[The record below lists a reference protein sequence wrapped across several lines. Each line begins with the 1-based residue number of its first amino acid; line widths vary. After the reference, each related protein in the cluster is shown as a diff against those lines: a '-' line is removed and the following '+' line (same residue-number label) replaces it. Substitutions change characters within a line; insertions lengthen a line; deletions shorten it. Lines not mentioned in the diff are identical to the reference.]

1 MNNIERQNI
10 DIIADIMKIAYDIN
24 KIDGS
29 PIINIALNGQELQIH
44 TYEGNKCYVKV
55 ADLNTNPQ
63 RAMRELLVLKANL
76 AVDLVLKGGGENLC
90 DQ

>member
-1 MNNIERQNI
+1 MNNIEYQNI

-24 KIDGS
+24 KIDGA

-44 TYEGNKCYVKV
+44 TYEGNRCYVKV